1 MKLKEK
7 IIGAVGILA
16 LSLVFLISGY
26 LINKKDEEAHK
37 QIFTENQQ
45 ESIFRESNSKEKGT
59 ENYKVEKLEKNTEK
73 NNGENKYI
81 IVDIKGAVVN
91 PKEYSLL
98 EGARVREL
106 IEAAGGLTAEAD
118 ENSVHFSKVLK
129 DEECIVVYKKGEIQ
143 TTNSISTNPLEV
155 VQGNKNEKLN
165 INKATLDQLA
175 TLYGIGEVKAKA
187 IIEYREKNGGFKSIE
202 DLDKVDGI
210 GSKTVDKLR
219 DKVDI
224 KWVLV

>member
-7 IIGAVGILA
+7 IIGAAGILV

-26 LINKKDEEAHK
+26 LINKKNEEVHK
-37 QIFTENQQ
+37 QVYTENQQ
-45 ESIFRESNSKEKGT
+45 ESIFKEGNSKEKGT
-59 ENYKVEKLEKNTEK
+59 ENYRVEKLEKNAEK
-73 NNGENKYI
+73 NNVENKYI
-81 IVDIKGAVVN
+81 IVDIKGAVAN

-106 IEAAGGLTAEAD
+106 IEAAGGLTQEAD

-129 DEECIVVYKKGEIQ
+129 DEECIVVYKKGEVQ
-143 TTNSISTNPLEV
+143 TNNSISTNSVEV
-155 VQGNKNEKLN
+155 LQGNKNEKLN
-165 INKATLDQLA
+165 INKATLNQLA

-202 DLDKVDGI
+202 ELDEVDGI

>member
-45 ESIFRESNSKEKGT
+45 ESIFSESNSKEKGT

-73 NNGENKYI
+73 NNVENKYI

-143 TTNSISTNPLEV
+143 TTNSINTNPLEV

>member
-7 IIGAVGILA
+7 IIGAAGILV

-26 LINKKDEEAHK
+26 LINKKNEEAHK
-37 QIFTENQQ
+37 QVFTENQQ
-45 ESIFRESNSKEKGT
+45 ESIFRESNSKEKGS
-59 ENYKVEKLEKNTEK
+59 ENYKVEKLEKNAEK
-73 NNGENKYI
+73 NNVENKYI

-91 PKEYSLL
+91 PKEYSLV

-118 ENSVHFSKVLK
+118 ENSIHFSKVLK
-129 DEECIVVYKKGEIQ
+129 DEECIVVYKKGEVQ
-143 TTNSISTNPLEV
+143 TNNSISTNPLEV
-155 VQGNKNEKLN
+155 LQGNKNEKLN

>member
-45 ESIFRESNSKEKGT
+45 ESIFSESNSKEKGT

-73 NNGENKYI
+73 NNVENKYI

-143 TTNSISTNPLEV
+143 TTNSINTNPLEV

-224 KWVLV
+224 K